1 MYKDLT
7 SKMKRIF
14 NYITEYFNPDISISV
29 HKMPKALYTDSDFY
43 TYIPSL
49 YTPSSISHYSIFKE
63 VNIRH
68 DLYVFLNLNSST
80 YRYGDPMFTPNFSRF
95 KTYKYRLDPYNW
107 PVTDSLDTLQ
117 IRKLLVYKNN
127 LTCRYQQNYDIR
139 TILEEHFQTKSY
151 DFLRYDRIT
160 KNYQP
165 TYQFLYYKPYNN
177 STYFTFNL
185 PTRTHHGRVNR
196 YADSY
201 HIRANPYIRTI
212 EGQEF
217 HLSKKK
223 LEQMGFDQRIYEIHQ
238 SKIIESR
245 KSNMERFCENRRRAH
260 PSEPISTYDE
270 RTKSFRP
277 LEPGEFRNL
286 VYRDPIRH
294 RKPIRS
300 LYHKNHQDH
309 NFKNVDDAHR
319 NTLKKGEISHNP
331 TNKVRIDP
339 REVLMERAKF
349 ERDFPQFFEDLRAV
363 KRMKNTN
370 KPTTSKLNTS
380 ENTLNF
386 YNPTNK
392 VHIGPNHINKS
403 TTLEL
408 NTSKNTLNSSNPTNK
423 VYGDT
428 TELPFMLEFNLL
440 LMFLPLCLLLF
451 VLSLIFLLEPNN
463 YQLNNLN
470 FRTSCSVLNTIKY
483 FILLLKRY
491 IHLIRNIFRR
501 WKYP

>member
-1 MYKDLT
+1 
-7 SKMKRIF
+7 MKRIF
-14 NYITEYFNPDISISV
+14 NYITEYFNLDISISG

-117 IRKLLVYKNN
+117 IRKLLYYKNSI
-127 LTCRYQQNYDIR
+127 TCRYQQNYDIR

-177 STYFTFNL
+177 STHFTFNL
-185 PTRTHHGRVNR
+185 PTRKHNGRVNR

-212 EGQEF
+212 EGQESF
-217 HLSKKK
+217 HLEKK
-223 LEQMGFDQRIYEIHQ
+223 LEQMSFDQRIYEIHQ
-238 SKIIESR
+238 DKIIESR

-300 LYHKNHQDH
+300 VYHKNHQDH

-319 NTLKKGEISHNP
+319 NTLKKGEISLNP
-331 TNKVRIDP
+331 TNKVRKDP

-380 ENTLNF
+380 ENTLNY

-392 VHIGPNHINKS
+392 VRIGPNHINKS

-428 TELPFMLEFNLL
+428 TELPFIPEFYNWFI
-440 LMFLPLCLLLF
+440 FLFHYMLLF
-451 VLSLIFLLEPNN
+451 TFSLLFLFPPKNFKFINPNFNINHQVLWP
-463 YQLNNLN
+463 
-470 FRTSCSVLNTIKY
+470 K
-483 FILLLKRY
+483 
-491 IHLIRNIFRR
+491 
-501 WKYP
+501 KYPQSITKVYKCWINYLFKRWRYR